1 MKYQVACFSQMNV
14 MSSRTEGNP
23 DAASGGAC
31 HCFSIHWLRL
41 VLSDSGELPK
51 DRLAKIKRG
60 GGGLNLLM
68 NNIYRIRYDPRE
80 MVESDQMI
88 FRFRGLQPLRPTIHH
103 SGYSFRTLLTN
114 IVWKEGGFI
123 YTFTYGD
130 GSLDAK
136 DDIVPH
142 SMAIYRT
149 SVGVEGFVYVFD
161 PNYGE
166 FHVIPEEFST
176 FWQGLLVKY
185 GFPRAHILREVVVSG
200 KDNVS
205 G

>member
-1 MKYQVACFSQMNV
+1 MKYQVACFSQMDV
-14 MSSRTEGNP
+14 MSSRIEGNP
-23 DAASGGAC
+23 DAALGGAC

-41 VLSDSGELPK
+41 VLSDSGELPE

-68 NNIYRIRYDPRE
+68 NFVYRVRYDQRE
-80 MVESDQMI
+80 MIESDKML
-88 FRFRGLQPLRPTIHH
+88 FRLRGLKSLCPTIDV

-114 IVWKEGGFI
+114 IVWREGGFI
-123 YTFTYGD
+123 YTFNFGD
-130 GSLDAK
+130 GSLEDKNEKA
-136 DDIVPH
+136 H
-142 SMAIYRT
+142 SMAFYRT
-149 SVGVEGFVYVFD
+149 SVGVEGLIYVFD
-161 PNYGE
+161 PGFGE

-176 FWQGLLVKY
+176 FWQELLARY
-185 GFPRAHILREVVVSG
+185 GFPCTHVLRHVVVSG